1 MLTHIL
7 DILVPIYVI
16 VLLGYLLG
24 RGKFPW
30 ANTHVAP
37 LVFHVALPALVIHH
51 LANDRADPI
60 QMLWMMLASLVILLV
75 SMIASYLLLRL
86 RGLSYRTYMAP
97 MLLSNMAIC
106 LALGELGF
114 NSKGFALAIGFASVV
129 LIFQFGAGPSL
140 ILGSFKWRPLLKQV
154 FPWAFILALAL
165 MFSGVHLPSYV
176 DRTLGFLG
184 SMTIP
189 LILLSL
195 GFALADT
202 KFTGMLRPLIGAGV
216 RMAIF
221 VGVNYC
227 VAMLLGLEGD
237 TRKIVLLV
245 SVLPAST
252 INIMMAK
259 NCGCDDPD
267 MTRFVFCT
275 NIWMTVALP
284 VAMWLVL

>member
-7 DILVPIYVI
+7 DILVPIYAIVI
-16 VLLGYLLG
+16 LGYLLG
-24 RGKFPW
+24 RGNFPW

-37 LVFHVALPALVIHH
+37 LVFHVALPALVIHN
-51 LANDRADPI
+51 LANDRADPV
-60 QMLWMMLASLVILLV
+60 QMLWMMLASVTIMLV
-75 SMIASYLLLRL
+75 SMLASYLLLRL

-106 LALGELGF
+106 LALGQLGF
-114 NSKGFALAIGFASVV
+114 NANGFALAIGFASVV
-129 LIFQFGAGPSL
+129 LIFQFSAGPSF
-140 ILGSFKWRPLLKQV
+140 IQGSFSWRPLLKQV
-154 FPWAFILALAL
+154 FPWALILALAM
-165 MFSGVHLPSYV
+165 MFGGVHMPSYV

-202 KFTGMLRPLIGAGV
+202 KFANMLRPMIGAGI

-221 VGVNYC
+221 IGLNYC
-227 VAMLLGLEGD
+227 VVMLLGLEGD
-237 TRKIVLLV
+237 IRKIVLLA

-259 NCGCDDPD
+259 NCDCDDPD